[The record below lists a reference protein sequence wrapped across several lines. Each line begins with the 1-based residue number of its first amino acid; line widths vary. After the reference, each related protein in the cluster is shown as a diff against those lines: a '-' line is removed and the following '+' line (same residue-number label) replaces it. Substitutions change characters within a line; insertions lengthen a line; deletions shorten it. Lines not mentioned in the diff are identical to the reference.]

1 MGEETAPGEENHEY
15 EDIGKLYFL
24 HWGWGQQQGSEPL
37 EDNDGIRVHR
47 KSILQTPTDVSNPK
61 YKEGKTGTLKWMK
74 RYTDKL
80 GTLDGY
86 GTVWLCRVGVENTLS
101 LEILSKRFPVTLEAG
116 EFTSRREKD
125 THTFQQQ
132 KNRLFVMDM

>member
-1 MGEETAPGEENHEY
+1 M
-15 EDIGKLYFL
+15 
-24 HWGWGQQQGSEPL
+24 
-37 EDNDGIRVHR
+37 V
-47 KSILQTPTDVSNPK
+47 
-61 YKEGKTGTLKWMK
+61 TLKWMK